1 MLKVCWWLQGRLFQL
16 WHCVRDQTEQIE
28 KIPPPL
34 HILFLFLYFSFIF
47 FALFCDDMGHFLNFF
62 VFFYVYKYWDSRY
75 RKKKEKE
82 ESSHRPTTGIFVR
95 MDRRTVCICWFKIYF
110 FLWLAYLK
118 INSWSV
124 WVVYCGCRYVCDRC
138 VCDCQRS
145 PVPPLLSSIA
155 RLYQRLA
162 KYRFLSWIGG
172 R

>member
-1 MLKVCWWLQGRLFQL
+1 MKVCWWLQGRLFQL

-28 KIPPPL
+28 KIGPPYTFYFCFCIFYFDFL
-34 HILFLFLYFSFIF
+34 LFFCPVLRWHGPFLKF
-47 FALFCDDMGHFLNFF
+47 FF

-82 ESSHRPTTGIFVR
+82 ESSHRPTTRIFVR
-95 MDRRTVCICWFKIYF
+95 RDRHTVCICWFKNYF

-138 VCDCQRS
+138 VHDCQRS
-145 PVPPLLSSIA
+145 PVPCCYVASRACTSI
-155 RLYQRLA
+155 
-162 KYRFLSWIGG
+162 
-172 R
+172 